1 MSQERTILSASVRG
15 ARRTE
20 RISIASLSDF
30 SLGEA
35 QPITHAETIARRLL
49 PYCLDVIHRRAIYV
63 GGVSSAEA
71 QAAPFYYLHLRRSA
85 RTVVMVPWEAGPVFQ
100 SESRAPILLFSP
112 GRCGSTL
119 VSRILF
125 EAGIANV
132 SEADFYTQATSQFL
146 SSPLNPLR
154 GRMRNAVLGMG
165 RDLCASLSAAGP
177 VIVKLRA
184 ESCRAPALLSDPG
197 ERRVL
202 FITRDFESWARST
215 MKTFR
220 NSPQKTVK
228 KYLTALA
235 CRDFLLRH
243 RECLLLRYE
252 DLMGEPDAARR
263 ALEHF
268 LRVEIP
274 PNALARAMNKDSQAG
289 TPLARGARGDKPGS
303 DERLEK
309 TLALWKSDKV
319 RRIRGRLVADG
330 DN

>member
-1 MSQERTILSASVRG
+1 MSQERTILSAAVRG
-15 ARRTE
+15 AKRTD

-30 SLGEA
+30 SLGNA
-35 QPITHAETIARRLL
+35 QPITRAEAIARRFL
-49 PYCLDVIHRRAIYV
+49 PYCLDVVHRRAIYV
-63 GGVSSAEA
+63 GGVSPAEA

-85 RTVVMVPWEAGPVFQ
+85 RTIVMVPWEAMPILH

-119 VSRILF
+119 VSRILY

-132 SEADFYTQATSQFL
+132 SEADFYTKATSQFL
-146 SSPLNPLR
+146 SSALNPLR

-184 ESCRAPALLSDPG
+184 ESCRAPALLCDPG
-197 ERRVL
+197 ERRAL
-202 FITRDFESWARST
+202 FVIRDFESWARST
-215 MKTFR
+215 IKTFH
-220 NSPQKTVK
+220 NSPRKTVK

-235 CRDFLLRH
+235 CRDFLQRH
-243 RECLLLRYE
+243 QDCLLVRYE
-252 DLMGEPDAARR
+252 DLMSAPDAARR
-263 ALEHF
+263 TLERF
-268 LRVEIP
+268 LRVEVP
-274 PNALARAMNKDSQAG
+274 PAALARAMNKDSQAG
-289 TPLARGARGDKPGS
+289 TPLARGTRGDKPGA

-309 TLALWKSDKV
+309 TLALWNSDKV